1 MLMKEFAEKT
11 VIITGSGQGIG
22 REIAGRFACG
32 GANIVI
38 SDINPETTEST
49 AEELRQSGH
58 NAVGL
63 PANVTEAEDVDEL
76 FAKAR
81 ERFDKIDVVVNNAGI
96 TRDTL
101 LVRMSEEDWDNVIL
115 VNLRGAFLVS
125 RAAAKIMMKQRFGRI
140 VNIASVVGVVGN
152 VGQSNYSAS
161 KAGLIGLTKSTAK
174 ELASRGVTVNA
185 VAPGF
190 IRTEMT
196 EAMSE
201 QARESFIKTIPLQ
214 RQGEPSD
221 VAAAVT
227 FLASDSAAYITGQV
241 LCVCGG
247 ANI

>member
-1 MLMKEFAEKT
+1 MKEFAEKT
-11 VIITGSGQGIG
+11 VIVTGSGQGIG
-22 REIAGRFACG
+22 KEIATRFACG
-32 GANIVI
+32 GAKVVI

-49 AEELRQSGH
+49 AEELRKSGFE
-58 NAVGL
+58 AVGL

-76 FAKAR
+76 FSKAL

-101 LVRMSEEDWDNVIL
+101 LVRMSEEDWDNVIR

-125 RAAAKIMMKQRFGRI
+125 RAAAKIMMKQRSGRI
-140 VNIASVVGVVGN
+140 VNIASVVGVLGN
-152 VGQSNYSAS
+152 AGQSNYSAS
-161 KAGLIGLTKSTAK
+161 KAGLIGLTKSTAR

-196 EAMSE
+196 DAMTD
-201 QARESFIKTIPLQ
+201 QARETFLKTVPLK
-214 RQGEPSD
+214 REGEPSD

-227 FLASDSAAYITGQV
+227 FFASDNAAYITGQV
-241 LCVCGG
+241 LSVCGG
-247 ANI
+247 INI